1 MNEEKDVHIKKYLD
15 TCEQGIS
22 YSRNPNILQNQE
34 PMMGS
39 WQNTKIPFGLVVV
52 GFLEP
57 VKSCINYSGT
67 SPQWPPLGQ
76 KKLAVMGRKGCTLTN
91 VFRGSKTCLLC
102 QVHVFHNGYPNIK
115 MINRAKIHTKNL
127 DYN

>member
-1 MNEEKDVHIKKYLD
+1 MDRYLFVNEEKDVHIKKYLD

-91 VFRGSKTCLLC
+91 AFRGVK
-102 QVHVFHNGYPNIK
+102 HVFC
-115 MINRAKIHTKNL
+115 AKLMCFIMAIQT
-127 DYN
+127 